1 MDEKLKNKET
11 LLVVN
16 KSDGNK
22 VKAVK
27 GVDEQGNLESVD
39 PKASNQGEF
48 IQIDEK
54 AGILENFFS
63 NLKREFQDPTHFN
76 FFRSPIE
83 KIENIASALKEMFK
97 DEDGN
102 SVFLS
107 QSRVNPEDFNKQQKT
122 QDQFQEYKPVDE
134 SRINWGQLEKLG
146 VTREMLEEQ
155 GNLKA
160 MLNWHK
166 SPNLIQVNPTYEGI
180 AFQVQARLSF
190 EENPDGSIRLKAD
203 SYQPA
208 PTLDIPFHGATL
220 TDEDKKNLL
229 ETSNAGRIIE
239 LTGKNGEQIPSFVSL
254 DKLTNRLEAIPV
266 ANVAFKDT
274 LKEAPLSAEQ
284 LQSLYEGKKTLVEGM
299 TSKNGKPFDGY
310 VQFNAAKGSL
320 DFSYDGLDRN
330 KYRQDN
336 RQEQQQSQ
344 NQESQQK
351 VRIPT
356 KLLGVDL
363 DEKQQNSLREGKAV
377 YVQGMVKDGQD
388 QPFNAYVK
396 VNEEKGKLDFF
407 RWNPDKAQKQ
417 GAEVKPAEESKT
429 QVAVN
434 SQGKTSESLKN
445 VKEPIKQ
452 GQTSPTQQQAEKQKE
467 TQRPA
472 RTVKKSGGVKM

>member
-1 MDEKLKNKET
+1 MMK
-11 LLVVN
+11 
-16 KSDGNK
+16 
-22 VKAVK
+22 
-27 GVDEQGNLESVD
+27 
-39 PKASNQGEF
+39 F
-48 IQIDEK
+48 
-54 AGILENFFS
+54 
-63 NLKREFQDPTHFN
+63 
-76 FFRSPIE
+76 
-83 KIENIASALKEMFK
+83 
-97 DEDGN
+97 
-102 SVFLS
+102 
-107 QSRVNPEDFNKQQKT
+107 
-122 QDQFQEYKPVDE
+122 YK
-134 SRINWGQLEKLG
+134 
-146 VTREMLEEQ
+146 
-155 GNLKA
+155 
-160 MLNWHK
+160 
-166 SPNLIQVNPTYEGI
+166 VNPTFEGI
-180 AFQVQARLSF
+180 SFQVQARLSF

>member
-27 GVDEQGNLESVD
+27 GVDDTGNLDAVD
-39 PKASNQGEF
+39 AKEANQGQF

-54 AGILENFFS
+54 AGVLENFFS

-102 SVFLS
+102 SAFLS

-122 QDQFQEYKPVDE
+122 QDQSQEYKLVDE

-146 VTREMLEEQ
+146 VTREMLEAQ

-190 EENPDGSIRLKAD
+190 DENPDGSIWLKAD

-220 TDEDKKNLL
+220 TEEDKKNLL

-239 LTGKNGEQIPSFVSL
+239 LTGDKGEKIPSFVSL
-254 DKLTNRLEAIPV
+254 DKVTNRLEAIPV

-274 LKEAPLSAEQ
+274 LKEAPLSPEQ

-299 TSKNGKPFDGY
+299 TSKNDRPFDGY
-310 VQFNAAKGSL
+310 IQFNAAKGSL

-330 KYRQDN
+330 KYRQEN
-336 RQEQQQSQ
+336 QQSQ
-344 NQESQQK
+344 NQEPQQK

-363 DEKQQNSLREGKAV
+363 DEKQQTSLGEGKAI
-377 YVQGMVKDGQD
+377 YVQGMMKDGQD

-407 RWNPDKAQKQ
+407 KWNPDKAKSQ
-417 GAEVKPAEESKT
+417 GAEIKPAEANKT

-434 SQGKTSESLKN
+434 SEGKTSESLKN

-452 GQTSPTQQQAEKQKE
+452 GQSSPTEKQAEKQKE
-467 TQRPA
+467 TQRPT
-472 RTVKKSGGVKM
+472 RTVKKSAGVKM

>member
-11 LLVVN
+11 LLVVD

-27 GVDEQGNLESVD
+27 GVDNQGNLESVD
-39 PKASNQGEF
+39 PKATNQGEF

-122 QDQFQEYKPVDE
+122 QDQSQEYKPVDE

-220 TDEDKKNLL
+220 TDQDKKNLL

-274 LKEAPLSAEQ
+274 LKESPLSSEQ

-299 TSKNGKPFDGY
+299 ISKNEKPFDGY

-330 KYRQDN
+330 KYSQDN

-344 NQESQQK
+344 NQDSQQK

-377 YVQGMVKDGQD
+377 YVQGMMKDGQD

-396 VNEEKGKLDFF
+396 VNDEKGKLDFF

-434 SQGKTSESLKN
+434 SQGKTSENLKN
-445 VKEPIKQ
+445 VKEPIRQ
-452 GQTSPTQQQAEKQKE
+452 GQISPTQQQAEKQKE
-467 TQRPA
+467 TQRPT

>member
-22 VKAVK
+22 VKVVK
-27 GVDEQGNLESVD
+27 GVDDTGNLDTVD
-39 PKASNQGEF
+39 ATKANQGQF
-48 IQIDEK
+48 IRIDEK
-54 AGILENFFS
+54 AGVLENFFS

-97 DEDGN
+97 DEAGN
-102 SVFLS
+102 TAFLS

-122 QDQFQEYKPVDE
+122 QDQSQEYKPVDE
-134 SRINWGQLEKLG
+134 SRINWRQLEKLG
-146 VTREMLEEQ
+146 VTREMLEAQ

-190 EENPDGSIRLKAD
+190 DENPDGSIRLKAD

-208 PTLDIPFHGATL
+208 STLDIPFHGATL
-220 TDEDKKNLL
+220 TEEDKKNLL

-239 LTGKNGEQIPSFVSL
+239 LTGDKGEKIPSFVSL
-254 DKLTNRLEAIPV
+254 DKVTNRLEAIPV

-274 LKEAPLSAEQ
+274 LKEAPLSSEQ

-330 KYRQDN
+330 KYRQEN
-336 RQEQQQSQ
+336 QQSQ
-344 NQESQQK
+344 NQEPQQK

-363 DEKQQNSLREGKAV
+363 DEKQQSSLGEGKAI
-377 YVQGMVKDGQD
+377 YVQGMMKDGQD

-407 RWNPDKAQKQ
+407 KWNPDKAKSQ
-417 GAEVKPAEESKT
+417 GAEVKPAEANKT

-434 SQGKTSESLKN
+434 SEGKTSESLKN
-445 VKEPIKQ
+445 VKDPIKQ
-452 GQTSPTQQQAEKQKE
+452 GQSSPTEKQAEKQKE

>member
-16 KSDGNK
+16 KNDDNK

-27 GVDEQGNLESVD
+27 GVDETGNIDAVD
-39 PKASNQGEF
+39 ATEANKGQF

-54 AGILENFFS
+54 AGVLENFFS

-102 SVFLS
+102 SVFLT

-122 QDQFQEYKPVDE
+122 QDQSQEYKPVDE

-146 VTREMLEEQ
+146 VTREMLEVQ

-166 SPNLIQVNPTYEGI
+166 SPNLVQVNPTYEGI

-190 EENPDGSIRLKAD
+190 DENPDGSIRLKAD
-203 SYQPA
+203 SYQPS
-208 PTLDIPFHGATL
+208 PTLHIPFHGATL
-220 TDEDKKNLL
+220 TEEDKKNLL

-239 LTGKNGEQIPSFVSL
+239 LTGDKGEKIPSFVSL
-254 DKLTNRLEAIPV
+254 DKVTNRLEAIPV
-266 ANVAFKDT
+266 ANVTFKDT
-274 LKEAPLSAEQ
+274 LKEASLSPEQ

-330 KYRQDN
+330 KYRQEN
-336 RQEQQQSQ
+336 QQSQ
-344 NQESQQK
+344 NQEPQQK

-356 KLLGVDL
+356 KLLGKDL
-363 DEKQQNSLREGKAV
+363 DEKQQAALGEGKAI
-377 YVQGMVKDGQD
+377 YVQGMMKDGQD

-396 VNEEKGKLDFF
+396 VNNEKGKLDFF
-407 RWNPDKAQKQ
+407 KWNPDKAKSQ
-417 GAEVKPAEESKT
+417 GAEVKPAEANKT

-434 SQGKTSESLKN
+434 SEGKTSESLKN
-445 VKEPIKQ
+445 VKDPIKQ
-452 GQTSPTQQQAEKQKE
+452 GQNSPTEKQAEKQKE
-467 TQRPA
+467 TQRPT
-472 RTVKKSGGVKM
+472 RTVKKIGGVKM